1 MNRRLKNFGNLKHI
15 VKVAKMLVGVS
26 STSKTQIDQLGNR
39 LRKGEAS
46 DEDVRLLEDYRL
58 SFAEAYEEVIA
69 SIQRA
74 VQLAPTGRPAKLT
87 SSIIAK
93 LRREKTRL
101 SRMQD
106 IAGCRVVVRDVLA
119 QDQVGER
126 LRGELA
132 GAKVIDRR
140 KQPSNGYRAVHLIA
154 TARNKLIEIQ
164 VRTELQHLWA
174 QLSEKLADAGDPAIK
189 YGGGDFVVRQLLSGL
204 SDIIAGFE
212 ELESPSVP
220 AGLPAEVDQLKRKIR
235 QMLENAV
242 RF

>member
-1 MNRRLKNFGNLKHI
+1 MFI
-15 VKVAKMLVGVS
+15 GVTP
-26 STSKTQIDQLGNR
+26 TSKTQIDQLGDR

-74 VQLAPTGRPAKLT
+74 VQLQPTGRPAKLT

-106 IAGCRVVVRDVLA
+106 IAGCRVVVRCVLA
-119 QDQVGER
+119 QDQVIER
-126 LRGELA
+126 LRGELP

-154 TARNKLIEIQ
+154 TARNKLIEIR